1 MQTFVTP
8 VLPSLVSSSSQLQ
21 LPILY
26 LVYLLAGVPD
36 GGHVIPY
43 GRMWEGEP
51 DSAVRRGLLSSLV
64 SISFASALLAA
75 MGPTTFAT
83 VCLIPW
89 SVMSMWLFMVT
100 YLQHHSP
107 DGKLYTDDTWSFVR
121 GGFET
126 VDRDYGWV
134 NDWSH
139 NMMDGHVMHHLF
151 FTKVP
156 HYRLK
161 QGTDELAA
169 WLKERDQVREG
180 VRSEEE
186 GRINFLTSTPPFVSP
201 CFARL
206 VPVGALQTGRH
217 QRLCGDDV
225 GDLERELVFRRREEC
240 REVAPRQNAG
250 IINNNYQG

>member
-1 MQTFVTP
+1 MRNIRSAS
-8 VLPSLVSSSSQLQ
+8 LLRSSRRLLLASLVTVALLTPQSFLAPRFASSSQLQ

-36 GGHVIPY
+36 GGHVVPY

-51 DSAVRRGLLSSLV
+51 ASAVRRGLLSSLV
-64 SISFASALLAA
+64 SVSFAAALLAA

-83 VCLIPW
+83 VCLVPW
-89 SVMSMWLFMVT
+89 SVMSMWLFTVT
-100 YLQHHSP
+100 YMQHHSP
-107 DGKLYTDDTWSFVR
+107 DGKLYTDDTWSFVL

-161 QGTDELAA
+161 QGTDEMVA
-169 WLKERDQVREG
+169 WLKERDQMELYKRVDTKD
-180 VRSEEE
+180 
-186 GRINFLTSTPPFVSP
+186 F
-201 CFARL
+201 
-206 VPVGALQTGRH
+206 VGAMWETW
-217 QRLCGDDV
+217 
-225 GDLERELVFRRREEC
+225 RENWFFVDEKNVVR
-240 REVAPRQNAG
+240 
-250 IINNNYQG
+250 